1 MKETENAEVRGSPQT
16 RGYVH
21 QRVITSCDV
30 YFIKKGITI
39 CNIMVAIPFGY
50 SHRLCFREFL
60 FYLQRLD

>member
-21 QRVITSCDV
+21 QRVITSCDI
-30 YFIKKGITI
+30 YFIKKEITT

-50 SHRLCFREFL
+50 LHRLYFREFL
-60 FYLQRLD
+60 FYLQSLD